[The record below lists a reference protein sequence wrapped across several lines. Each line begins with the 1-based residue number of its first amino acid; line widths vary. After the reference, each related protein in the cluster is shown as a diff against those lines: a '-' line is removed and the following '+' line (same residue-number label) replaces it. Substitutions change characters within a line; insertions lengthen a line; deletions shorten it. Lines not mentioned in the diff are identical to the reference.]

1 MLFAIV
7 SILVLGGTFLGLAFH
22 RFWTTRE
29 EAKSTILYA
38 EIFKKFL
45 AWFALRTVQMSRKA
59 SPRAWWD
66 YLKALPLWRWPVLEK
81 WLHAGFY
88 ASFLYLAASGFF
100 FGIFIPRGL
109 FGFPLVGHVVAGA
122 LFAVSLT
129 VLVVF
134 KGRNFIS
141 VPKPASLSLM
151 LLDPRKMGITAARVK
166 LWAFWLFVLAG
177 FLLTVSALLP
187 MLPLL
192 RTAGQKFMFEFHRYS
207 ALLSAAS
214 AAVFA
219 GLELFALVRTGAP
232 PAGTESQG
240 GI

>member
-7 SILVLGGTFLGLAFH
+7 AILVIGGTFLGLAFH

-29 EAKSTILYA
+29 EARSTILYA
-38 EIFKKFL
+38 EIFKKYL
-45 AWFALRTVQMSRKA
+45 AWLALRTVQISRKA
-59 SPRAWWD
+59 SPRAWWK
-66 YLKALPLWRWPVLEK
+66 YTKAMPLWRWPVLEK
-81 WLHAGFY
+81 WLHIGFY

-109 FGFPLVGHVVAGA
+109 FGFPLVGHVMAGA

-134 KGRNFIS
+134 KGRDFIS

-177 FLLTVSALLP
+177 FLLIVSALLP

-192 RTAGQKFMFEFHRYS
+192 RTAGQRFMFEFHRYS
-207 ALLSAAS
+207 ALLAAVT
-214 AAVFA
+214 AMVFA
-219 GLELFALVRTGAP
+219 GLELFDKTPARPAP
-232 PAGTESQG
+232 AS
-240 GI
+240 